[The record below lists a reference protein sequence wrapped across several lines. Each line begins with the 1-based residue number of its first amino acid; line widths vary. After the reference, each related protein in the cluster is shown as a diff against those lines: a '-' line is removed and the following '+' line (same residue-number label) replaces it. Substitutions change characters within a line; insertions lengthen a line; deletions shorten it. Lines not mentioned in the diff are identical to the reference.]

1 MEKKKLSRIL
11 EKTDGAILKGLA
23 EPLIEKYPV
32 QVLRKPGKTMV
43 MIRMKETVAK
53 TEFYLGELL
62 ACEAM
67 VEMNH
72 SRGFALMAGD
82 DLEKVFYGAVLDAAC
97 NMEYPQKE
105 ELLRRLQALEKELD
119 EKEQREIRMHQ
130 ATRVQFETLDT
141 NY

>member
-1 MEKKKLSRIL
+1 MCIR
-11 EKTDGAILKGLA
+11 DR
-23 EPLIEKYPV
+23 
-32 QVLRKPGKTMV
+32 VLRKPGKTMV

-72 SRGFALMAGD
+72 SRGFALIAGD